1 MFRLSLIL
9 AASLLLFFSCKKEKD
24 LPDAP
29 GDRLKM
35 IRYKEGDSISFRL
48 FQYDVQNRLTAVVD
62 SGHGGIYRRDIS
74 YDIPGNLLRIDI
86 NGDII
91 TFDFNNEGRV
101 IRKKSIVPGQQS
113 PTVRNTYVY
122 DIEGKVI
129 SDSLHGYWTPD
140 VWGVVSFI
148 YDGNKNVIESKLTS
162 NVPSVQLLKQCE
174 YDKHPNPLYDQRAVI
189 YLLTSHYGYEI
200 PEGKNNILKERFEDG
215 SEVSY
220 QYEYYSNG
228 LPRRYSLHDSSDP
241 LVSYVDYYYE

>member
-35 IRYKEGDSISFRL
+35 IRYKEGDSISFRS

-122 DIEGKVI
+122 DIFYLFAGITLPVAAVYFLAKSFHLLQNTMHIRHYVFAITQYRFTAKI
-129 SDSLHGYWTPD
+129 S
-140 VWGVVSFI
+140 
-148 YDGNKNVIESKLTS
+148 
-162 NVPSVQLLKQCE
+162 
-174 YDKHPNPLYDQRAVI
+174 
-189 YLLTSHYGYEI
+189 
-200 PEGKNNILKERFEDG
+200 
-215 SEVSY
+215 
-220 QYEYYSNG
+220 
-228 LPRRYSLHDSSDP
+228 
-241 LVSYVDYYYE
+241 